1 MPRLKRGTILP
12 SAKEEAA
19 IAKGIAGDPDTYE
32 PGAAEWKRM
41 KPEPRLG
48 RPPAAVTKERITI
61 RLTREVVRRFRAS
74 GPGWQTRI
82 DDLLKKVVGL

>member
-1 MPRLKRGTILP
+1 MPKLKRGTIHP

-19 IAKGIAGDPDTYE
+19 IASGIAADPDSYE
-32 PGAAEWKRM
+32 PSDAEWKRM
-41 KPEPRLG
+41 KPYARLG

-61 RLTREVVRRFRAS
+61 RLSREVLNHFRAG

-82 DDLLKKVVGL
+82 DELLKKAAGL